1 MLKTYANDDTKNN
14 TDDNTDTTHET
25 TQTNESITGI
35 ECIEQHRNNTDDNTS
50 KINNI
55 INNKNNNIVQNDF
68 AHECDS
74 LLNVLNILMF
84 LLYSWGRNSRRQ
96 TKQVLNI
103 LMFLLY

>member
-35 ECIEQHRNNTDDNTS
+35 ECIEQHRNNTDDNTDDNTS

-84 LLYSWGRNSRRQ
+84 L
-96 TKQVLNI
+96 
-103 LMFLLY
+103 